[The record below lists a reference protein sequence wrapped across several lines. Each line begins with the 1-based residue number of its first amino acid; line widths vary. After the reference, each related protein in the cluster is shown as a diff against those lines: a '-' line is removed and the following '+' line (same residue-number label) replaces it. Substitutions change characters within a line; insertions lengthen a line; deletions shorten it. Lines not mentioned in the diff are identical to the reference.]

1 MSETATIPTLR
12 GGGGAGGL
20 SGLPQRLVQ
29 DGVISEDDARRALA
43 AAKDKRSHFVNQ
55 LIGAGSASARD
66 IAVAASVEF
75 GVPLFDLDSL
85 ALDLDTTRLVSEK
98 LLAKHRVLPMFRR
111 GKRLYLAVSDPTDL
125 HAIDEIKFQTS
136 MGVDAVVVEDDKL
149 QKLVDKAIEG
159 ADSGA
164 MPDYVDDDSMDLDG
178 LEVTGGDDPEG
189 DGVTR
194 DDVEDAPIVRYVNKL
209 LLEAIRKGASDVH
222 FEPYEKTFRVRYRLD
237 GILKEVAQ
245 PPVQLAGKLA
255 ARLKVMSRL
264 DIAERRVPQDGRIKM
279 RLSKTR
285 AIDFRVSTCPTLF
298 GEKICARILDPSSAQ
313 LGIDALG
320 YEPVQKEAYLKAL
333 KEPQG
338 MILVTGPTGSGKTV
352 SLYTGVNIL
361 NTEDI
366 NISTAE
372 DPAEINLPGV
382 NQVNV
387 NPKVGLTFAAALKA
401 FLRQDPDVILVG
413 EIRDLDTAEIALK
426 AAQTGHLV
434 LSTLH
439 TNDAPQTI
447 VRMMNMGI
455 PAYNLASTLTLIN
468 AQRLARGLCKVC
480 KRPANIPREELNKN
494 GFTAEQLDAPTTKIM
509 EAVGCDQCDNGYKG
523 RTGIYQVMPFTEEMG
538 RIIMEGGN
546 ALDVANQA
554 QKEGIKDLRQSA
566 LIKVLAG
573 KIDLAQANACTV
585 AD

>member
-1 MSETATIPTLR
+1 
-12 GGGGAGGL
+12 
-20 SGLPQRLVQ
+20 
-29 DGVISEDDARRALA
+29 
-43 AAKDKRSHFVNQ
+43 
-55 LIGAGSASARD
+55 
-66 IAVAASVEF
+66 
-75 GVPLFDLDSL
+75 
-85 ALDLDTTRLVSEK
+85 
-98 LLAKHRVLPMFRR
+98 
-111 GKRLYLAVSDPTDL
+111 
-125 HAIDEIKFQTS
+125 
-136 MGVDAVVVEDDKL
+136 
-149 QKLVDKAIEG
+149 
-159 ADSGA
+159 
-164 MPDYVDDDSMDLDG
+164 
-178 LEVTGGDDPEG
+178 
-189 DGVTR
+189 
-194 DDVEDAPIVRYVNKL
+194 
-209 LLEAIRKGASDVH
+209 
-222 FEPYEKTFRVRYRLD
+222 
-237 GILKEVAQ
+237 
-245 PPVQLAGKLA
+245 
-255 ARLKVMSRL
+255 
-264 DIAERRVPQDGRIKM
+264 
-279 RLSKTR
+279 
-285 AIDFRVSTCPTLF
+285 
-298 GEKICARILDPSSAQ
+298 
-313 LGIDALG
+313 
-320 YEPVQKEAYLKAL
+320 
-333 KEPQG
+333 

-455 PAYNLASTLTLIN
+455 PAYNLASTLTLII

-480 KRPANIPREELNKN
+480 KRPANIPREELLKN
-494 GFTAEQLDAPTTKIM
+494 GFTAAQLDAPTTKIM
-509 EAVGCDQCDNGYKG
+509 EAVGCDQCDGGYKG
-523 RTGIYQVMPFTEEMG
+523 RTGIYQVMPFSDEMG

-554 QKEGIKDLRQSA
+554 QKEGIADLRQSA
-566 LIKVLAG
+566 LVKVLAG
-573 KIDLAQANACTV
+573 KIDLAQANACTI

>member
-1 MSETATIPTLR
+1 MAISPSSASMPGSGL
-12 GGGGAGGL
+12 GGL
-20 SGLPQRLVQ
+20 ARRLVA
-29 DGVISEDDARRALA
+29 DGVLPEDK
-43 AAKDKRSHFVNQ
+43 AKEAQGKAQKAGLSIVSQIMDDK
-55 LIGAGSASARD
+55 L
-66 IAVAASVEF
+66 AVAAKVAHSASNAF
-75 GVPLFDLDSL
+75 GAPM
-85 ALDLDTTRLVSEK
+85 LDLGAVDLEADTIKLVTEK
-98 LLAKHRVLPMFRR
+98 LMRQHRVLPLFKR
-111 GKRLYLAVSDPTDL
+111 GKRLYVGIGDPTNLPALD
-125 HAIDEIKFQTS
+125 AIKFATNL
-136 MGVDAVVVEDDKL
+136 ATEAIVVEEDKL
-149 QKLVDKAIEG
+149 LKQIDVAL
-159 ADSGA
+159 SSQQSS
-164 MPDYVDDDSMDLDG
+164 SMDVQDSDLEN
-178 LEVTGGDDPEG
+178 LEVEGGDGELEVDIATAG
-189 DGVTR
+189 DA
-194 DDVEDAPIVRYVNKL
+194 DDAPVVRFVNKIML
-209 LLEAIRKGASDVH
+209 DAINQGCSDIH
-222 FEPYEKTFRVRYRLD
+222 FEPYEKIYRIRYRRD
-237 GILKEVAQ
+237 GELKIVAT
-245 PPVQLAGKLA
+245 PPVQMGGRLA
-255 ARLKVMSRL
+255 ARVKVMSKL
-264 DIAERRVPQDGRIKM
+264 DLAERRVPQAGRIKLH
-279 RLSKTR
+279 LSKTK

-455 PAYNLASTLTLIN
+455 PAYNLASTLTLII

-480 KRPANIPREELNKN
+480 KRPANIPREELIKN

>member
-1 MSETATIPTLR
+1 LAR
-12 GGGGAGGL
+12 
-20 SGLPQRLVQ
+20 RLVA
-29 DGVISEDDARRALA
+29 DGVLAEDKAKEAQAKAQKAGISIVSQIVDDKLA
-43 AAKDKRSHFVNQ
+43 PAAKIAQ
-55 LIGAGSASARD
+55 SASNA
-66 IAVAASVEF
+66 F
-75 GVPLFDLDSL
+75 GVPM
-85 ALDLDTTRLVSEK
+85 LDLGAVDLEAETVKLVTEK
-98 LLAKHRVLPMFRR
+98 LMRQHRVVPLFKR
-111 GKRLYLAVSDPTDL
+111 GKRLYVGIADPTNLPALD
-125 HAIDEIKFQTS
+125 AIKFATNL
-136 MGVDAVVVEDDKL
+136 AIEAIVVEEDKL
-149 QKLVDKAIEG
+149 LKQIDVALSAQQ
-159 ADSGA
+159 SSS
-164 MPDYVDDDSMDLDG
+164 MNVDDTDLENLQVEG
-178 LEVTGGDDPEG
+178 GEGELEVDIATAGDAD
-189 DGVTR
+189 
-194 DDVEDAPIVRYVNKL
+194 DAPIVRFVNKIML
-209 LLEAIRKGASDVH
+209 DAINGGASDIH
-222 FEPYEKTFRVRYRLD
+222 FEPYEKNYRIRYRKD
-237 GILKEVAQ
+237 GELKIVAT
-245 PPVQLAGKLA
+245 PPVQMGGRLA
-255 ARLKVMSRL
+255 ARVKVMSKL
-264 DIAERRVPQDGRIKM
+264 DLAERRIPQDGRIKLH
-279 RLSKTR
+279 LSKTKS
-285 AIDFRVSTCPTLF
+285 IDFRVSTCPTLF

-455 PAYNLASTLTLIN
+455 PAYNLASTLTLII

-480 KRPANIPREELNKN
+480 KRPANIPREELIKN

-523 RTGIYQVMPFTEEMG
+523 RTGIYQVMPFSEEMG

-554 QKEGIKDLRQSA
+554 KKEGINDLRASA
-566 LIKVLAG
+566 LVKVLAG

>member
-1 MSETATIPTLR
+1 VAINPAAA
-12 GGGGAGGL
+12 GAGLGGLARRLVADGVLPEDKAKEAQGKAQKAGL
-20 SGLPQRLVQ
+20 SIVSQIV
-29 DGVISEDDARRALA
+29 DDKLA
-43 AAKDKRSHFVNQ
+43 PAAKVAH
-55 LIGAGSASARD
+55 SASNA
-66 IAVAASVEF
+66 F
-75 GVPLFDLDSL
+75 GAPM
-85 ALDLDTTRLVSEK
+85 LDLGAVELEADTVKLVTEK
-98 LLAKHRVLPMFRR
+98 LMRQHRVLPLFKR
-111 GKRLYLAVSDPTDL
+111 GKRLYVGIGDPTNLPALD
-125 HAIDEIKFQTS
+125 AIKFATNL
-136 MGVDAVVVEDDKL
+136 ATEAIVVEEDKL
-149 QKLVDKAIEG
+149 LKQIDVAL
-159 ADSGA
+159 SSQQSS
-164 MPDYVDDDSMDLDG
+164 SMDVADTDLEN
-178 LEVTGGDDPEG
+178 LEVEGGDGELEVDIATSG
-189 DGVTR
+189 DA
-194 DDVEDAPIVRYVNKL
+194 DDAPIVRFVNKIML
-209 LLEAIRKGASDVH
+209 DAINGGASDIH
-222 FEPYEKTFRVRYRLD
+222 FEPYEKVYRIRYRKD
-237 GILKEVAQ
+237 GELKIIAT
-245 PPVQLAGKLA
+245 PPVQMGGRLA
-255 ARLKVMSRL
+255 ARVKVMSKL
-264 DIAERRVPQDGRIKM
+264 DLAERRIPQDGRIKLH
-279 RLSKTR
+279 LSKTKS
-285 AIDFRVSTCPTLF
+285 IDFRVSTCPTLF

-455 PAYNLASTLTLIN
+455 PAYNLASTLTLII
-468 AQRLARGLCKVC
+468 AQRLARGLCKIC
-480 KRPANIPREELNKN
+480 KRPANIPREELIKN
-494 GFTAEQLDAPTTKIM
+494 GFTPEQLDAPTTKIM

-523 RTGIYQVMPFTEEMG
+523 RTGIYQVMPFSEEMG

-554 QKEGIKDLRQSA
+554 RKEGINDLRASA
-566 LIKVLAG
+566 LVKVLAG